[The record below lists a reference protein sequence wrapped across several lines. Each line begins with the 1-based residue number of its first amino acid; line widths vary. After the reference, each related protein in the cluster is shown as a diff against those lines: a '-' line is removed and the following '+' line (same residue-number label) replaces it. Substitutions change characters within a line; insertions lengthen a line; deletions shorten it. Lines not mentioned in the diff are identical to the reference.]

1 MIISDPHFAVNIS
14 PFTIY
19 LIDRHGELNPEY
31 VDRLNTDID
40 LTGTLYRFKLI
51 ECTPGR
57 LEGMIPSNLSGYLEQ
72 CNILVRLFP
81 TQTHPYS
88 YLTDKLR
95 FEYSYDLL
103 RFKIMEF
110 MSSITYPENDYTENF
125 WKQKGDYKSN
135 YTNFIRLLNFHSSR
149 LEKDIDEF
157 LINKA
162 FSNNIADSFSSMNEE
177 YLRYMGRF
185 DLKGTMDMF
194 NLPDESESTFLFS
207 NIMNGEVKPC
217 SMDVI
222 SLKKEKEKDVYIEIV
237 QTERYN
243 VYDYKPKYLFRCH
256 FDLDIVPVYIGRPI
270 PAIIYLYVVLFAKAG
285 KKLNRECLKWYYDR
299 DNYPDY
305 LDCLEDAYN
314 VFFKNQAAKNFKEWL
329 KFDVNKIGEDND
341 KWHNLDMAK
350 GSISRLIMGQIR
362 KYDDRLSDD
371 KNSID
376 KITVFT
382 YSKKFQTTYGIKL
395 SPDKIIVPEEFMPI
409 VERIKELDF
418 DGNNGG

>member
-14 PFTIY
+14 PFTVY

-31 VDRLNTDID
+31 VDRLNSDIE
-40 LTGTLYRFKLI
+40 LKGNLYHFNLI
-51 ECTPGR
+51 ECKSGK
-57 LEGMIPSNLSGYLEQ
+57 LEGMMPSRLSDYLEQ

-125 WKQKGDYKSN
+125 WKQKGDYESN

-177 YLRYMGRF
+177 YLRYMVRF

-194 NLPDESESTFLFS
+194 NLPDESESTVLFS
-207 NIMNGEVKPC
+207 NIMNGKVKPC
-217 SMDVI
+217 SMDGI
-222 SLKKEKEKDVYIEIV
+222 SLKEEKEKDVYIEIV
-237 QTERYN
+237 KTERYN
-243 VYDYKPKYLFRCH
+243 VYDYKPKYLFACH

-270 PAIIYLYVVLFAKAG
+270 PAIIYLYVLLFAKAG
-285 KKLNRECLKWYYDR
+285 KKLNRECLKWYYDK

-350 GSISRLIMGQIR
+350 GSIGRLIMGQIR

-371 KNSID
+371 KNSIE

>member
-14 PFTIY
+14 PFTVY

-31 VDRLNTDID
+31 VDRLNSDID

-51 ECTPGR
+51 KCTPGR
-57 LEGMIPSNLSGYLEQ
+57 LEGMIPSNLSGYLAQ
-72 CNILVRLFP
+72 CNILIRLFP

-95 FEYSYDLL
+95 FEYNYDLL

-125 WKQKGDYKSN
+125 WKQKGDYASN
-135 YTNFIRLLNFHSSR
+135 YTNFIRLLNFHSSC
-149 LEKDIDEF
+149 LEKNIDEF

-162 FSNNIADSFSSMNEE
+162 FRNNIADFFSPMNEA
-177 YLRYMGRF
+177 YLKYMDRF
-185 DLKGTMDMF
+185 NLKGTLDLF

-207 NIMNGEVKPC
+207 NIMNGKVKPC
-217 SMDVI
+217 SMDGI
-222 SLKKEKEKDVYIEIV
+222 SLKEEKEKDVYIEIV
-237 QTERYN
+237 KTERYN